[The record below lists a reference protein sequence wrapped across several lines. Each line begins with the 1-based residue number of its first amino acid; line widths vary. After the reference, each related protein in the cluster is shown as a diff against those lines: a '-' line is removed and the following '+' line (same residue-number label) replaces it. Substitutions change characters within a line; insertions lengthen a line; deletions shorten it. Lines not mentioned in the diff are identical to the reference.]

1 MDLED
6 VLQETTKEL
15 LNKLGIEY
23 TEIDINEEDK
33 DSYNINIK
41 SENSSILIGHH
52 GNNIFALQHLLKVL
66 AWKKI
71 NNEHFNILLDVDD
84 YRKRQEE
91 NVLSLAER
99 KIESIR
105 RTGRPESMPP
115 MSPYFRRKI
124 HMLCMSAGY
133 NDIETISEGEGD
145 RRHLILKL
153 K

>member
-1 MDLED
+1 MDLEE
-6 VLQETTKEL
+6 VLHETIKEIL
-15 LNKLGIEY
+15 DKLAIEY
-23 TEIDINEEDK
+23 TKIVITEEDK
-33 DSYNINIK
+33 DSYNINIL
-41 SENSSILIGHH
+41 SENPSILIGHH

-66 AWKKI
+66 AWKKMQ
-71 NNEHFNILLDVDD
+71 NENFNILLDVDD

-99 KIESIR
+99 KIEAVRSS
-105 RTGRPESMPP
+105 GRPQSMPP

>member
-15 LNKLGIEY
+15 LDKLGIEY

-99 KIESIR
+99 KIENIR
-105 RTGRPESMPP
+105 RTGQPESMPP
-115 MSPYFRRKI
+115 MCPYFRRKI

>member
-1 MDLED
+1 MELEE
-6 VLQETTKEL
+6 VLQETIKEL
-15 LNKLGIEY
+15 LDKLAIDYSDIEI
-23 TEIDINEEDK
+23 TEEDK
-33 DSYNINIK
+33 DSFNINIK
-41 SENSSILIGHH
+41 SENPSILIGHH

-71 NNEHFNILLDVDD
+71 QNEHFNILLDVDD

-91 NVLSLAER
+91 NILSLAER
-99 KIESIR
+99 KIDSVR
-105 RTGRPESMPP
+105 KTGRPESMPP

-124 HMLCMSAGY
+124 HMLCMSPGY
-133 NDIETISEGEGD
+133 NDIETLSEGEGD